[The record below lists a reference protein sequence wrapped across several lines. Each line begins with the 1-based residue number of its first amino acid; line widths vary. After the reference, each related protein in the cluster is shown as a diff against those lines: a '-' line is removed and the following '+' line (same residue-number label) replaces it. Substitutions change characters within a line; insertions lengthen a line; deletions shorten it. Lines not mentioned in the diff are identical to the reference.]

1 MSFYTTTDLDNNSTN
16 RSTSQFRQPEPDK
29 MMMSNLWRAMV
40 MLLTLMFM
48 LNGEPV
54 VVALEQE
61 QRRGATFI
69 FSNITNADFSGW
81 KVIIF

>member
-16 RSTSQFRQPEPDK
+16 NSTSHFRQLYRK
-29 MMMSNLWRAMV
+29 MMKMSNLWRAIV

-48 LNGEPV
+48 LNGEQ
-54 VVALEQE
+54 VVAVEQE

-69 FSNITNADFSGW
+69 FSNISNADFSGW